1 MTQEEEKA
9 MAGTYKLIELV
20 GTSTKSFEEAVQS
33 AVADASKSLR
43 DLAWFEVLEQ
53 RGRIRNGA
61 VHEYQVKLHVA
72 FKVEA
77 D

>member
-1 MTQEEEKA
+1 
-9 MAGTYKLIELV
+9 MAGTFKLIELV
-20 GTSTKSFEEAVQS
+20 GTSSKSFEEAIQS
-33 AVADASKSLR
+33 AVSDASKSLR

-61 VHEYQVKLHVA
+61 VDEYQVKVHVA

>member
-1 MTQEEEKA
+1 

-20 GTSTKSFEEAVQS
+20 GTSPKSLEEAVQS
-33 AVADASKSLR
+33 AVSDASKSLR
-43 DLAWFEVLEQ
+43 ELAWFEVLEQ
-53 RGRIRNGA
+53 RGRIKDG
-61 VHEYQVKLHVA
+61 VVVEYQVKVHVA

>member
-1 MTQEEEKA
+1 

-20 GTSTKSFEEAVQS
+20 GTSTKSFEEAVQT
-33 AVADASKSLR
+33 AIADAAKSLR

-53 RGRIRNGA
+53 RGRVRDGA
-61 VHEYQVKLHVA
+61 VAEFQVKVHVA

>member
-1 MTQEEEKA
+1 

-20 GTSTKSFEEAVQS
+20 GTSPRSFEEAVQN

-43 DLAWFEVLEQ
+43 ELAWFEVLEQ
-53 RGRIRNGA
+53 RGKIQKDL
-61 VHEYQVKLHVA
+61 VSEFQVKVHVA

>member
-1 MTQEEEKA
+1 
-9 MAGTYKLIELV
+9 MAGTFKLIELV
-20 GTSTKSFEEAVQS
+20 GTSPKSFEDAIQGAVS
-33 AVADASKSLR
+33 DASKSLR

-53 RGRIRNGA
+53 RGRIGNGI
-61 VHEYQVKLHVA
+61 VSEYQVKVHVA

>member
-1 MTQEEEKA
+1 

-20 GTSTKSFEEAVQS
+20 GTSPKSLEEAVQS
-33 AVADASKSLR
+33 AVSDASKSLR

-53 RGRIRNGA
+53 RGRIRDG
-61 VHEYQVKLHVA
+61 VVVEYQVKVHVA

>member
-1 MTQEEEKA
+1 
-9 MAGTYKLIELV
+9 MATYKLIKLV
-20 GTSTKSFEEAVQS
+20 GTSPRSLEDAIQS

-43 DLAWFEVLEQ
+43 DLAWFEVVEQ
-53 RGRIRNGA
+53 RGRVKDGVVA
-61 VHEYQVKLHVA
+61 EFQVTLQVG

>member
-1 MTQEEEKA
+1 

-33 AVADASKSLR
+33 AVTDASKSLR

-53 RGRIRNGA
+53 RGRIRDGA
-61 VHEYQVKLHVA
+61 VAEFQVKVHVA
-72 FKVEA
+72 FRVEA

>member
-1 MTQEEEKA
+1 

-33 AVADASKSLR
+33 AVADAAKSLR

-53 RGRIRNGA
+53 RGRIRDG
-61 VHEYQVKLHVA
+61 VVVEYQIKIHVA